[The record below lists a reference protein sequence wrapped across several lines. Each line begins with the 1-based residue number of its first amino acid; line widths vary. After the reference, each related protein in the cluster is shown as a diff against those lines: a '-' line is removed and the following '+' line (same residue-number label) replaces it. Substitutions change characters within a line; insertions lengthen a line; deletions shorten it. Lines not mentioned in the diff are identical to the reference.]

1 MFTISFDSDSHRSSA
16 LARPEMIA
24 AESAEVGDI
33 ETIPAVGSSSPHI
46 VYGNKPA
53 SSYTIEEAPAKS
65 YLPWDSSASK
75 RFKELAVLKA
85 LSKASQEQL
94 DELKDLSVRRRVS
107 QIKLDPEVIIFEIRH
122 KRAVDE
128 LSRFL
133 EHNSA
138 VIGSVSKG
146 SSPAR
151 AAEKHAQA

>member
-24 AESAEVGDI
+24 AESAKVDDI
-33 ETIPAVGSSSPHI
+33 ETIPAVGSSSPEV
-46 VYGNKPA
+46 VYGNKPT
-53 SSYTIEEAPAKS
+53 SPYMIENAPAKD

-85 LSKASQEQL
+85 LSKASEEQL
-94 DELKDLSVRRRVS
+94 NELNDLSVRRRVS

-128 LSRFL
+128 LRRFL

-138 VIGSVSKG
+138 VIGSISK
-146 SSPAR
+146 SSSSAR
-151 AAEKHAQA
+151 AAGKHAQA